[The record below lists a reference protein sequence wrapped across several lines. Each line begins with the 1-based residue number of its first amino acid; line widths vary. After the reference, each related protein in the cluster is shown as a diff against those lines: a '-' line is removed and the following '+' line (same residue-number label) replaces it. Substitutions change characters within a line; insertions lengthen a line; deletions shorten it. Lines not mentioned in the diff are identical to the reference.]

1 MADRLGSGWAKSV
14 VEGIKERT
22 VRADFN
28 RIYENV
34 NRIELSEQLQTAYY
48 TAYEGVCDC
57 VTEAC

>member
-1 MADRLGSGWAKSV
+1 MVDRLGSGWAKSV
-14 VEGIKERT
+14 VEGINERI

-34 NRIELSEQLQTAYY
+34 NRIELSEQPQTAYL
-48 TAYEGVCDC
+48 TAHEGVCDC

>member
-14 VEGIKERT
+14 VEGINERT

-34 NRIELSEQLQTAYY
+34 NRIELSEQPQTVYH
-48 TAYEGVCDC
+48 TALEGVCDC
-57 VTEAC
+57 VTGAC